1 MTPSC
6 ITNFSCMYNR
16 KSIGTCGPADT
27 ANAPQKRSQEGKPQK
42 PTSKRQ
48 KTMRDEDA
56 VNDLS
61 VTIVLPG
68 GDLPPELFQELEVFL
83 TEMTSAGLFG
93 YEKGG
98 VENNGHAQGIIR

>member
-1 MTPSC
+1 
-6 ITNFSCMYNR
+6 
-16 KSIGTCGPADT
+16 
-27 ANAPQKRSQEGKPQK
+27 
-42 PTSKRQ
+42 
-48 KTMRDEDA
+48 MRDEDA
-56 VNDLS
+56 VNDFS